1 MIGGLLNGDY
11 PFAALLDSV
20 EVESITIY
28 YLSLFPPANIR
39 TNIAT
44 VETPMMY
51 ILFIWFGCKRRRG

>member
-28 YLSLFPPANIR
+28 VKLSFFLI
-39 TNIAT
+39 
-44 VETPMMY
+44 
-51 ILFIWFGCKRRRG
+51 